1 MHDHPGAAE
10 AATHETRA
18 KFRSDGR
25 QNEMTISPG
34 TSEIRRLH
42 GVSRSQNGNCGT
54 ARRLRVAFAAGN
66 EHPPHRASV
75 ALRLLAHRW
84 RCGSLRMGAERPAQG
99 SSHCDLTRRPQ
110 RIEPSGT
117 SNPGS
122 PVRATLQS
130 AHTNVTYFPR
140 RIVSSLR
147 ASDRALSGRC
157 TAP

>member
-42 GVSRSQNGNCGT
+42 GVSRSQNGNCGM
-54 ARRLRVAFAAGN
+54 ARRFTRCLRRQQRTPAASRIGGG
-66 EHPPHRASV
+66 
-75 ALRLLAHRW
+75 LWLLAHRG
-84 RCGSLRMGAERPAQG
+84 RSVRAAPGPPPRPNLEATANRV
-99 SSHCDLTRRPQ
+99 SD
-110 RIEPSGT
+110 T

-122 PVRATLQS
+122 PVRATLKS
-130 AHTNVTYFPR
+130 AHTKVAYFPR

-147 ASDRALSGRC
+147 ASDRALPGRC